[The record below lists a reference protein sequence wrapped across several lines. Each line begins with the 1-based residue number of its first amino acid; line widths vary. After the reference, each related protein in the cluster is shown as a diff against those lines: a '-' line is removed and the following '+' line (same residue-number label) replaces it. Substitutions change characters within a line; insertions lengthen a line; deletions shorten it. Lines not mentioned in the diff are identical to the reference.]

1 VVISVVFEY
10 EVLPETRAEFE
21 RVYGPEGEWAR
32 FFRSADGY
40 VGTELHSPVEAPAGD
55 RPGARGEGP
64 EAGARFLVVDRWT
77 SEQAY
82 AAFLA
87 AHAPEYERRS
97 RDTAPLYRRET
108 RIGVFAAAGPA
119 VLVELDVLPGVFAV
133 CRLDPG
139 ADTPRE
145 FWSVTRTA
153 DELSVICAEEAIP
166 EGARA
171 ERGWRAL
178 RVAGPLDFV
187 LTGVAAALT
196 TPLAAAGISVLP
208 VATFDTDYLF
218 VREESLAS
226 ALSALT
232 AAGHTVH

>member
-1 VVISVVFEY
+1 MGPL
-10 EVLPETRAEFE
+10 LPERGGLP
-21 RVYGPEGEWAR
+21 RD
-32 FFRSADGY
+32 RSP
-40 VGTELHSPVEAPAGD
+40 HPAGG
-55 RPGARGEGP
+55 PGRRSLGSRGEDP
-64 EAGARFLVVDRWT
+64 KAGARFLVVDRWT
-77 SEQAY
+77 SEQAC

-87 AHAPEYERRS
+87 ANALEYERQS

-108 RIGVFAAAGPA
+108 RIGVFAPAGPA
-119 VLVELDVLPGVFAV
+119 VSVELDVLPGVFAV

-139 ADTPRE
+139 ADTPKE

-153 DELSVICAEEAIP
+153 DELSVICAEEAVP

-178 RVAGPLDFV
+178 RVAGLLDFA

-196 TPLAAAGISVLP
+196 APLAAAGISVLP

-218 VREESLAS
+218 VREESLAR
-226 ALSALT
+226 ALLALT